1 MREVEG
7 QVLRPRLPDLIEEG
21 LVQRNRD
28 LGRHVDDSLRNYQTE
43 LEKSKMIMKLM
54 DLAGIK
60 KYMIMKLSDRA
71 EIIKRWLWN

>member
-1 MREVEG
+1 VREVEG

-71 EIIKRWLWN
+71 EIIKR

>member
-7 QVLRPRLPDLIEEG
+7 QVLRPRLPDLVEEG

-43 LEKSKMIMKLM
+43 LEKSKI
-54 DLAGIK
+54 
-60 KYMIMKLSDRA
+60 
-71 EIIKRWLWN
+71 N